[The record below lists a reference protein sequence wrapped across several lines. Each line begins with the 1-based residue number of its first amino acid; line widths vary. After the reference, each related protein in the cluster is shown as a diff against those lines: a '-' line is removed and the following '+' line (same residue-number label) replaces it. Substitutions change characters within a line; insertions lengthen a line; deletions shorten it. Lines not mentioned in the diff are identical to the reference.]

1 MKRSS
6 SHASSEKS
14 SRREFLERS
23 GKITA
28 VSALAGVAIPCVHAA
43 EDNTIRLALIGCGGR
58 GAGAVANAMNSA
70 HGPVEL
76 YAMADIDED
85 RLTSRHKVLTTNF
98 SERVN
103 VPKDRQFVGFD
114 AYKHAIDCLGPND
127 VAMLTNFAYFRPT
140 QLEYAV
146 NKGVNVFMEKSF
158 APDAPG
164 LRRLIRAGEAAEKK
178 NLKIAA
184 GLQCRHSVNR
194 QELIKK
200 IRDGALGDLQ
210 LIRAY
215 RMHRVGGMG
224 PKPAGQD
231 ELLWQIR
238 NFTRFFW
245 VSGGLFAEM
254 NIHQIDEI
262 CWLKDA
268 WPVTALGIGGRMANS
283 PDHGQGF
290 DSISIEWTF
299 PDGTKATDGVRWVG
313 GHSYNEFAT
322 FAHGTKCAAQFS
334 GNIHAGTT
342 RIFKDQRITD
352 ENVVWEAPKEEIG
365 PWDAEWNVL
374 LDSIR
379 NDKPQN
385 EVKRAAYSNF
395 ADLMGRAAVHSGKL
409 ITWDEMVNSE
419 FQFVENIDDMD
430 YDTPPPVLPDADG
443 RYPVPIPGVW
453 SEV

>member
-1 MKRSS
+1 
-6 SHASSEKS
+6 
-14 SRREFLERS
+14 
-23 GKITA
+23 
-28 VSALAGVAIPCVHAA
+28 
-43 EDNTIRLALIGCGGR
+43 
-58 GAGAVANAMNSA
+58 
-70 HGPVEL
+70 
-76 YAMADIDED
+76 
-85 RLTSRHKVLTTNF
+85 
-98 SERVN
+98 
-103 VPKDRQFVGFD
+103 
-114 AYKHAIDCLGPND
+114 
-127 VAMLTNFAYFRPT
+127 
-140 QLEYAV
+140 
-146 NKGVNVFMEKSF
+146 MEKSF

-194 QELIKK
+194 QQLIER

-215 RMHRVGGMG
+215 RMHAVGGMG
-224 PKPAGQD
+224 PKPKGYD

-262 CWLKDA
+262 CWLKDD
-268 WPVTALGIGGRMANS
+268 WPATAHGIGGRAANS
-283 PDHGQGF
+283 TDRGQGF

-299 PDGTKATDGVRWVG
+299 PDGTKATDNVRWLG
-313 GHSYNEFAT
+313 GHCFSQFAT
-322 FAHGTKCAAQFS
+322 FAHGSRCAAQFS

-342 RIFKDQRITD
+342 RIYKDQRIAE
-352 ENVVWEAPKEEIG
+352 ENIVWEPPEEQYN

-379 NDKPQN
+379 NDRPQN

-395 ADLMGRAAVHSGKL
+395 ADLMGRAAVHSGKV
-409 ITWDEMVNSE
+409 ITWDQMVNSD

-430 YDTPPPVLPDADG
+430 YDTEPPVQVGPDG
-443 RYPVPIPGVW
+443 FYPVPVPGIW